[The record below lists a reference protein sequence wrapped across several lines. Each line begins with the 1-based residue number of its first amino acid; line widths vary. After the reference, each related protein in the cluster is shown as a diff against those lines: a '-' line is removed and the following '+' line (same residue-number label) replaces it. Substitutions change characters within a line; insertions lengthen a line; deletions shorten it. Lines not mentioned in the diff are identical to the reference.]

1 MLLRPLPVDPQVSR
15 TTEPHDEN
23 DDDKEHPLVEPA
35 ASRSALPRVVV
46 TGAAGRVGR
55 ITARA
60 LAGRYRLRMVDLDW
74 PDTPQQDPLD
84 SAVDDAERLAC
95 DLRDPDAC
103 AAVVADADFLV
114 HLAAQ
119 PSPQIEA
126 REAVEDVAMPTAN
139 LVAAARGSNLQ
150 RIVFAS
156 SIHAMGLY
164 ERHGQHP
171 IDPTW
176 PTRPCCEYGTAKV
189 FSENILGLLVE
200 RSPISVVALR
210 LGMTGKLPDTDY
222 EAGQWLGDDDF
233 GRLLR
238 GALAADVS
246 FGAYF
251 GVSVPARD
259 NWDVTRNEADLGYVP
274 TDVPPPPSD
283 PDGRAESPIC
293 LMLPPELRAD

>member
-1 MLLRPLPVDPQVSR
+1 MSETGARL
-15 TTEPHDEN
+15 
-23 DDDKEHPLVEPA
+23 PLVA
-35 ASRSALPRVVV
+35 V

-55 ITARA
+55 ITAEA
-60 LAGRYRLRMVDLDW
+60 LAGRYRLRLIDLDW
-74 PDTPQQDPLD
+74 PEEPAEDPLTP
-84 SAVDDAERLAC
+84 AVDDAERVAC

-103 AAVVADADFLV
+103 ADVLESVDLLV

-119 PSPQIEA
+119 PSPQIEV
-126 REAVEDVAMPTAN
+126 REAVEDVAMPTAH
-139 LVAAARGSNLQ
+139 LVDAARESGLQ

-171 IDPTW
+171 IDPSW

-189 FSENILGLLVE
+189 FSENLLRLLVE
-200 RSPISVVALR
+200 RTSISAVALR
-210 LGMTGKLPDTDY
+210 LGLTGKLPETRY
-222 EAGQWLGDDDF
+222 EAGQWLGDADF

-238 GALAADVS
+238 GALTADVP

-259 NWDVTRNEADLGYVP
+259 NWDVTANEHDLGYVP
-274 TDVPPPPSD
+274 EDVPPPPSD
-283 PDGRAESPIC
+283 PDRPQESPIC
-293 LMLPPELRAD
+293 LMAGTN

>member
-1 MLLRPLPVDPQVSR
+1 MSD
-15 TTEPHDEN
+15 
-23 DDDKEHPLVEPA
+23 A
-35 ASRSALPRVVV
+35 APDSALPLVAV

-60 LAGRYRLRMVDLDW
+60 LAGRYRLRLVDLDW
-74 PDTPQQDPLD
+74 PESPEDDPLD
-84 SAVDDAERLAC
+84 RAVDDAERVAC
-95 DLRDPDAC
+95 DLREPGAC
-103 AAVVADADFLV
+103 ADVVKGADLLI

-139 LVAAARGSNLQ
+139 LIAAARQSDVR

-171 IDPTW
+171 IDPAW

-189 FSENILGLLVE
+189 FSENLLRLLTE
-200 RSPISVVALR
+200 RSSISVVALR

-238 GALAADVS
+238 GALVADVT

-251 GVSVPARD
+251 GVSVPARS
-259 NWDVTRNEADLGYVP
+259 NWDVTSNEPDLGYVP
-274 TDVPPPPSD
+274 QDVPPPPSD
-283 PDGRAESPIC
+283 PRGLAESPIC
-293 LMLPPELRAD
+293 LMLPADQRAD